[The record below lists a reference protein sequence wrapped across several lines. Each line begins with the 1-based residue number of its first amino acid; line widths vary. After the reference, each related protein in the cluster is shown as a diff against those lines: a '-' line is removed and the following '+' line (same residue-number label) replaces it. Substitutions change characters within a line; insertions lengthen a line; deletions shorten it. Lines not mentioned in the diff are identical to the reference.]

1 MSRGVRQTI
10 VLFLGA
16 LAFASPVFAHDDDD
30 QVTKVGVCTK
40 SSSSRLDLRRDSS
53 GSGKEGNRIEVT
65 FTVRARRSG
74 VAWRVVLLHERRI
87 VFRRTRRTRPP
98 RASFVLQQTLEDW
111 YGSEAVT
118 ARATSPRGEVC
129 RATAR
134 L

>member
-1 MSRGVRQTI
+1 L
-10 VLFLGA
+10 LFLGA

-30 QVTKVGVCTK
+30 DVSKAGVCTK

-53 GSGKEGNRIEVT
+53 GPGSGNRIDVT

-74 VAWRVVLLHERRI
+74 VTWRVVLLHDRRI
-87 VFRRTRRTRPP
+87 VFRGTRRTRPP
-98 RASFVLQQTLEDW
+98 RASFVVRQMLEDW

-129 RATAR
+129 RASAR